1 MAPPV
6 PANETERLRTLRLS
20 HVLDTEAEQSFD
32 DLTRL
37 AAAICDAPMA
47 AITLID
53 EDRQWLK
60 SRVGLDLQQTP
71 RDLAFCAHAILGR
84 ELLTVEDASLDPR
97 FADNPFVTSAPGI
110 RFYAGAP
117 LDAHGAALGTLCV
130 LDDKPRRLTPS
141 QLEALGILRNAV
153 MSMLELRRAL
163 RDLDAV
169 ERLVPM
175 CAWCRA
181 IRRDDGA
188 WLAPD
193 QYVMASAPVTHGMC
207 PSCQGNPKTA
217 W

>member
-6 PANETERLRTLRLS
+6 PDNETDRLRTLRLY
-20 HVLDTEAEQSFD
+20 HVLDAGAEKCFD

-60 SRVGLDLQQTP
+60 SRIGLADVQTS
-71 RDLAFCAHAILGR
+71 RDVAFCAHAILGT

-97 FADNPFVTSAPGI
+97 FADNPFVTSSPNI

-130 LDDKPRRLTPS
+130 LDRKPRRLTAS
-141 QLEALGILRNAV
+141 QLEALGILRGAV
-153 MSMLELRRAL
+153 MAQLELRRAL
-163 RDLDAV
+163 RALDAV
-169 ERLVPM
+169 ERLIPM

-181 IRRDDGA
+181 IRRDDGT

-193 QYVMASAPVTHGMC
+193 AYVMESAPVTHGMC
-207 PSCQGNPKTA
+207 PNCQDNPTTA